1 MAEKLRMFF
10 DKKGDIMD
18 ISLGKPRAAISK
30 EIGDDILM
38 RIDPETSEVL
48 GFTVLNFEKRF
59 ERTKVEIFP
68 LTAKLAQ
75 AKLKAE

>member
-1 MAEKLRMFF
+1 MEEKLRMFF
-10 DKKGDIMD
+10 DKKGDVLD
-18 ISLGKPRAAISK
+18 ISLGEPREAISK

-48 GFTVLNFEKRF
+48 GFTILNFEKRF
-59 ERTKVEIFP
+59 ERTKVETFP

-75 AKLKAE
+75 AKIKI

>member
-1 MAEKLRMFF
+1 MEEKLRMFF
-10 DKKGDIMD
+10 DKKGDVMD
-18 ISLGKPRAAISK
+18 ISVGEPREAISK

-75 AKLKAE
+75 AKIKI

>member
-1 MAEKLRMFF
+1 MEEKLRMFF
-10 DKKGDIMD
+10 DKKGDVLD
-18 ISLGKPRAAISK
+18 ISLGEPREAISK

-48 GFTVLNFEKRF
+48 GFTILNFEKRF
-59 ERTKVEIFP
+59 ERTKVEIFQ

-75 AKLKAE
+75 AKIKI

>member
-1 MAEKLRMFF
+1 MEEKLRMFF
-10 DKKGDIMD
+10 DKKGDVLD
-18 ISLGKPRAAISK
+18 ISLGEPREAISK

-38 RIDPETSEVL
+38 RIDPQTSEVL
-48 GFTVLNFEKRF
+48 GFTILNFEKRF

-75 AKLKAE
+75 AKIKI

>member
-1 MAEKLRMFF
+1 MFF
-10 DKKGDIMD
+10 DKKGDILD
-18 ISLGKPRAAISK
+18 ISLGAPREAISK

-48 GFTVLNFEKRF
+48 GFTILNFEKRF

-68 LTAKLAQ
+68 LTAKLAR
-75 AKLKAE
+75 AKIKI

>member
-1 MAEKLRMFF
+1 MEEKLRMFF
-10 DKKGDIMD
+10 DKKGDVMD
-18 ISLGKPRAAISK
+18 ISLGEPRAAISK

-75 AKLKAE
+75 AKIKI

>member
-1 MAEKLRMFF
+1 MEEKLRMFF
-10 DKKGDIMD
+10 DKKGDVLD
-18 ISLGKPRAAISK
+18 ISLGEPREAISK

-48 GFTVLNFEKRF
+48 GFTILNFEKRF

-75 AKLKAE
+75 AKIKI